1 VNRIITHNEKENTI
15 TLTPGMGDNEECV
28 MEVVDFYNI
37 MSDFSYSQMD
47 TPEFEAFV
55 LHYFVEK
62 DKLIAPT
69 VH

>member
-1 VNRIITHNEKENTI
+1 MDRVITHNEKENTI
-15 TLTPGMGDNEECV
+15 TLTPGMGDEKEFV
-28 MEVVDFYNI
+28 LEVVDFYNI
-37 MSDFSYSQMD
+37 MSDFAYSQMD

-62 DKLIAPT
+62 DKLITPT